1 MSDKIYTDK
10 EKIKRLAAMARS
22 CKQEIAA
29 LRSEI
34 ANYETAR
41 QEDARRLEQ
50 VKGELEAMRDALE
63 PFAHPD
69 LCEYLPSNKD
79 GGNSPLFQRNKAVIT
94 INDCRQAAA
103 ALKDATK

>member
-1 MSDKIYTDK
+1 M
-10 EKIKRLAAMARS
+10 KRHNINHGEADHMNTQYYLADEVDAELER
-22 CKQEIAA
+22 
-29 LRSEI
+29 
-34 ANYETAR
+34 YETAR
-41 QEDARRLEQ
+41 QEDARRLKQ

-103 ALKDATK
+103 ALKDAK